1 MTVYKPDEDSF
12 LLKNYVSEL
21 DLEGKKALDMGTGSG
36 VIALEMASKGAESTA
51 IDINP
56 EAVEKVSRKSK
67 EEGLEIQVIESDLF
81 ENLDERFDLI
91 VFNPPYLPGE
101 EVGDNNRI
109 WCGGEK
115 GTELTE
121 RFLDKVDDY
130 LKENGHAL
138 VVLSSR
144 ADHEKAIDGYKLDI
158 VESKELWFET
168 LYIVLYK

>member
-36 VIALEMASKGAESTA
+36 VIALEMASKGAEATA

-81 ENLDERFDLI
+81 ENLGERFDLI

-101 EVGDNNRI
+101 ETDDDRI
-109 WCGGEK
+109 WCGGKK

-130 LKENGHAL
+130 LKEDGYAL

-144 ADHEKAIDGYKLDI
+144 ANYEKVIDGYKLNI

-168 LYIVLYK
+168 LYVALYK